1 MEIAVVGLNHKT
13 ASVDIRERLSFEAEP
28 AGEALKQIKSRFSD
42 VEFVLLSTCNRVEFY
57 CAFEDGSEFGTED
70 LVQFIGEFRQI
81 DIEDFRSLLYIK
93 RNEDAVRHLL
103 TVGSSLDSM
112 VVGEPQI
119 VSQVK
124 DSYKL
129 ANSVGATGKVLNHL
143 FHSAFSATKQIY
155 TDTSIASRRV
165 SVAGVAVELAGQ
177 LFEDISSAK
186 VVVVGAGDMG
196 ELLVEHFL
204 HIGCSDITI
213 VNRSEARARNLAA
226 KHEVRA
232 DKWDQLDEHFL
243 KANIVVAAAT
253 AADGYLFEKKTFAK
267 RIAKRKSRNLLIV
280 DIAVPRNFDPA
291 VNDIEDIYL
300 YSVDD
305 LAQVVQDNIKLRQ
318 DDLEQAIEIICA
330 KVAEFM
336 DWLGSMDIGPIIGRI
351 KQNFERIRQD
361 EVEKFFTGDRQEAS
375 CQDAMSA
382 TVSRVVNKLL
392 HCVIKNISVVA
403 KEHNPAEAAKLAGN
417 IAEHAEEII
426 DKDNSKQ
433 EDRIN

>member
-13 ASVDIRERLSFEAEP
+13 ASVDIRERLSFGGEFTAT
-28 AGEALKQIKSRFSD
+28 ALEALKVRFVG

-57 CAFEDGSEFGTED
+57 CAFEEDGAFGTED
-70 LVQFIGEFRQI
+70 LIQFIGEFRE
-81 DIEDFRSLLYIK
+81 IEVDEFRSSLYIR
-93 RNEDAVRHLL
+93 RNEDAARHLL

-124 DSYKL
+124 DSFKL

-143 FHSAFSATKQIY
+143 FHAAFSATKQIY
-155 TDTSIASRRV
+155 TETSIASRRV

-177 LFEDISSAK
+177 LFDDISSAR
-186 VVVVGAGDMG
+186 VVVIGAGDMG

-204 HIGCSDITI
+204 HIGCKDITI

-226 KHEVRA
+226 KHGVGA
-232 DKWDQLDEHFL
+232 DKWEGLDRHFR

-253 AADGYLFEKKTFAK
+253 AADGYLFEKKSFRK
-267 RIAKRKSRNLLIV
+267 RIAKRRSRNLLIV

-291 VNDIEDIYL
+291 VNDIEDVYL

-305 LAQVVQDNIKLRQ
+305 LAQVVQDNIKLRE
-318 DDLEQAIEIICA
+318 DDLGQAIEIICA
-330 KVAEFM
+330 KVGEFM
-336 DWLGSMDIGPIIGRI
+336 DWLGSMDIGPVIGRI
-351 KQNFERIRQD
+351 KQNFERIKQS
-361 EVEKFFTGDRQEAS
+361 EMEKFFTGDRQ
-375 CQDAMSA
+375 DACCRDEMAA

-392 HCVIKNISVVA
+392 HCVIKNISIVA
-403 KEHNPAEAAKLAGN
+403 KEHNPAEAAKLAGS

-426 DKDNSKQ
+426 AKGSNGRR
-433 EDRIN
+433 EG